1 MELQLGQKYQV
12 RVVKIMP
19 RYVVVELED
28 KSTQI
33 IHVSK
38 IANCFVKDISDFV
51 SVDTVYEAEA
61 VEGTAHPVELS
72 LKHLDLKSTAPA
84 IKKEFKQHRPTKQNH
99 TTNLDDM
106 IARSNSDLNDK
117 FAQMQSRENRKN
129 NRRRK

>member
-12 RVVKIMP
+12 RVIKIMP

-38 IANCFVKDISDFV
+38 IANCFVKEISDFV
-51 SVDTVYEAEA
+51 SVDTTYEAEA

-72 LKHLDLKSTAPA
+72 LKHLNLKSTAPA
-84 IKKEFKQHRPTKQNH
+84 VKKEFKQHRTAKQNH
-99 TTNLDDM
+99 NANLDDM
-106 IARSNSDLNDK
+106 IAKSNSDLNDK
-117 FAQMQSRENRKN
+117 FAQMQNRENRKN
-129 NRRRK
+129 RRGRK